1 MTYQFIFKQFGN
13 WKVYVLVII
22 LWLTLREQIIDL
34 ITPYV
39 VEFDKRIM
47 VALGIIILL
56 SLILIYFYEK
66 NFELENFNT
75 TYPRDMNIVTPMC
88 NTVCK
93 RISNLENKDS
103 CEKTCNKC
111 NAQI

>member
-22 LWLTLREQIIDL
+22 LWLILREHIIDL
-34 ITPYV
+34 IAPYI

-47 VALGIIILL
+47 VALAIIIIL

-75 TYPRDMNIVTPMC
+75 IYPRDMSIVTPMC
-88 NTVCK
+88 NSACK
-93 RISNLENKDS
+93 KISNIKCRGD
-103 CEKTCNKC
+103 CEKKCQKC
-111 NAQI
+111 NSQI